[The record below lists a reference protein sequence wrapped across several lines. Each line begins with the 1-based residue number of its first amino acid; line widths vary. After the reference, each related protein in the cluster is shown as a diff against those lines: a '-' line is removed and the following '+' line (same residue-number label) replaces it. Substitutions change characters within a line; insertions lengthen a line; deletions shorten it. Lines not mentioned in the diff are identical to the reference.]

1 MARTTKSVSFK
12 KIKNKSETNA
22 HFRRNVP
29 MKDRKKDQRKYGSRA
44 SRAPEHNQYSQDLEL
59 ELDDDYELEYLYDRD
74 DRERQSILSN
84 GDGLL
89 FCNIHWRNYSFLHDI
104 NFIKGI
110 TDDQNS
116 ESQACVW
123 KEL

>member
-1 MARTTKSVSFK
+1 MSRTTKSVSFK

-29 MKDRKKDQRKYGSRA
+29 MKDRKKDQSKYGSRA
-44 SRAPEHNQYSQDLEL
+44 SRAPDHNQYSQDLEF
-59 ELDDDYELEYLYDRD
+59 ELDDDLEYHSDIERC
-74 DRERQSILSN
+74 DRERQSILNN

-89 FCNIHWRNYSFLHDI
+89 FCNIHWSEYSFLHDI

-116 ESQACVW
+116 ESQSCVW

>member
-29 MKDRKKDQRKYGSRA
+29 TKDRKKDQSKYGSRA

-74 DRERQSILSN
+74 DREKQSILSN

-116 ESQACVW
+116 ESQSCVW

>member
-1 MARTTKSVSFK
+1 MSRTTKSVSFK

-29 MKDRKKDQRKYGSRA
+29 MKDRKKDQSKYGSRA
-44 SRAPEHNQYSQDLEL
+44 SRAPEHNQYSQDLEF
-59 ELDDDYELEYLYDRD
+59 ELDDDLEYHSDIEQW
-74 DRERQSILSN
+74 DRERQSILNN

-89 FCNIHWRNYSFLHDI
+89 FCNIHWCEHSFLHDI

-116 ESQACVW
+116 ESQSCVW

>member
-29 MKDRKKDQRKYGSRA
+29 MKDHKKDQSKYGSRA

-89 FCNIHWRNYSFLHDI
+89 FCNIHWCEYSFLHDI

-116 ESQACVW
+116 ESQSCVW

>member
-29 MKDRKKDQRKYGSRA
+29 MKDRKKDQSKYGSRA
-44 SRAPEHNQYSQDLEL
+44 SRAPDHNQYSQDLEF
-59 ELDDDYELEYLYDRD
+59 ELDDDLEYHSDIERCD
-74 DRERQSILSN
+74 QERQSILNN

-89 FCNIHWRNYSFLHDI
+89 FCNIHWCEHSFLHDI

-116 ESQACVW
+116 ESQSCVW

>member
-29 MKDRKKDQRKYGSRA
+29 MRDRKKDQSKYGSRA

-59 ELDDDYELEYLYDRD
+59 ELDDDCELEYLYDRD
-74 DRERQSILSN
+74 DREKQSILSN

-116 ESQACVW
+116 ESQSCVW

>member
-1 MARTTKSVSFK
+1 MSRTTKSVSFK

-29 MKDRKKDQRKYGSRA
+29 MKDRKKDQSKYGSRA

-59 ELDDDYELEYLYDRD
+59 ELDYDQEYHFDIERCE
-74 DRERQSILSN
+74 REKQSIINN

-89 FCNIHWRNYSFLHDI
+89 FCNIHWCEHSFLHDI

-116 ESQACVW
+116 ESQSCVW

>member
-29 MKDRKKDQRKYGSRA
+29 MKDRKKDQSKYGSRA

-59 ELDDDYELEYLYDRD
+59 ELDDIADLETEADNLRKQFI
-74 DRERQSILSN
+74 RLRQEDIDN
-84 GDGLL
+84 VKHLL
-89 FCNIHWRNYSFLHDI
+89 EIMGVKYYNLQKKLNCAVVIHKI
-104 NFIKGI
+104 
-110 TDDQNS
+110 
-116 ESQACVW
+116 
-123 KEL
+123 